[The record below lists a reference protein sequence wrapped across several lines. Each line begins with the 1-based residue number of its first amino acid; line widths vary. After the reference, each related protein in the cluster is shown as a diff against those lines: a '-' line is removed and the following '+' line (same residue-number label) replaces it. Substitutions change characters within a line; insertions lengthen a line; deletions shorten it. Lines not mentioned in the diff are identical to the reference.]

1 MYATPTFAVF
11 ALSGL
16 FFLIGAVQ
24 LTGPRFVRAAYR
36 EWDYPQHLRIITG
49 MLDIA
54 AAVMLTNAELRGWG
68 IGLAGII
75 SFGAGVTLLN
85 HRRWFCAALTALMMV
100 ALVPASLAFPRESS
114 VQFMAVAR

>member
-1 MYATPTFAVF
+1 MHATPTFAVF

-24 LTGPRFVRAAYR
+24 LMGPRFVRTAYR

-49 MLDIA
+49 MLDLA
-54 AAVMLTNAELRGWG
+54 AGVMLADAELRGWG
-68 IGLAGII
+68 IALAGIL
-75 SFGAGVTLLN
+75 SFGAAVTLLN
-85 HRRWFCAALTALMMV
+85 HRRWVCAALTALMLV

-114 VQFMAVAR
+114 VQ